1 MDVAEMF
8 MTRQEKQQ
16 DESKQTQHYTVADVE
31 AMPREQR
38 VELIDGILYDMATP
52 SMTHQRIAFL
62 LARRLA
68 DFIDEK
74 GGDCEVFP
82 APFGVYLTEN
92 ERNLLEP
99 DVIVVCNPDKLDEKG
114 CHGAPDFVA
123 EVVSK
128 SSEQRDYAIKL
139 FKYRTAGVREYWII
153 NPMTRVVNVYRFDLE
168 EEKGLQYSMDEEIT
182 SEIFEGFRI
191 LF

>member
-1 MDVAEMF
+1 